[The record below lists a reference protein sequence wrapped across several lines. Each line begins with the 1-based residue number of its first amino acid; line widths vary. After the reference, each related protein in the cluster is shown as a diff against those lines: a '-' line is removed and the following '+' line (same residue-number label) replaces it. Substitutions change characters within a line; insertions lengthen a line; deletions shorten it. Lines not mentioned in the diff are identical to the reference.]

1 MESIL
6 GRLPELLLFGVIAA
20 GANLVGGLVLIKA
33 GAHRFGERFLK
44 YLVALGAGFMLAAIF
59 IEILPE
65 TVSLWTQGRSGENAA
80 EAVVGAMTLLLA
92 GYLVIQLFEHTI
104 APHFHFGAETHP
116 ESFMRPSA
124 AYAAV
129 GGLWIHT
136 FFDGVSI
143 AAAFLVNFRVGLL
156 VFIAILLHKMPEGFT
171 VASIILASGRSE
183 KKALL
188 ATAAIGAAT
197 LAGVVG
203 VAILQAKVQSAVAYA
218 LPFSAGVTLY
228 VAASDLIPEVNHN
241 EERNPMVS
249 IVVFVGVAMFYIL
262 HKLIGLLDG
271 LAAVRLG

>member
-1 MESIL
+1 MAS
-6 GRLPELLLFGVIAA
+6 LLLFGLLAA
-20 GANLVGGLVLIKA
+20 AANVVGGLVLVKA
-33 GAHRFGERFLK
+33 GAHRWGERALK

-65 TVSLWTQGRSGENAA
+65 TIGIWTRSAEGEPSAR
-80 EAVVGAMTLLLA
+80 AVLPAMTLLLA
-92 GYLVIQLFEHTI
+92 GYLSIQFFEHTL

-124 AYAAV
+124 AYTAV

-143 AAAFLVNFRVGLL
+143 ASAFLINFKVGLL

-171 VASIILASGRSE
+171 VASIMLASGRSTQ
-183 KKALL
+183 KALL
-188 ATAAIGAAT
+188 ATLAIGAAT
-197 LAGVVG
+197 LAGVVAVVLLEG
-203 VAILQAKVQSAVAYA
+203 KVSSAVAYA

-228 VAASDLIPEVNHN
+228 VAASDLIPEVNQK

-249 IVVFVGVAMFYIL
+249 IVVFAGVALFYFL
-262 HKLIGLLDG
+262 HKLIEG
-271 LAAVRLG
+271 

>member
-1 MESIL
+1 MDLEH
-6 GRLPELLLFGVIAA
+6 GGFVGLLLFGLIAA
-20 GANLVGGLVLIKA
+20 GANLLGGFVLIRS

-59 IEILPE
+59 IEIVPE
-65 TVSLWTQGRSGENAA
+65 SFSLWTEGLAGKAAA

-92 GYLVIQLFEHTI
+92 GYLLIQLFEHTM

-143 AAAFLVNFRVGLL
+143 AAAFLVNYRVGLL
-156 VFIAILLHKMPEGFT
+156 VFIAILLLKMPEGFT
-171 VASIILASGRSE
+171 VASIMLASGRSSR
-183 KKALL
+183 KALW

-197 LAGVVG
+197 LAGVIA
-203 VAILQAKVQSAVAYA
+203 VAVLDKRINSAVGYA

-228 VAASDLIPEVNHN
+228 VAASDLIPEVNHK
-241 EERNPMVS
+241 EEKNPTVS
-249 IVVFVGVAMFYIL
+249 IVVFVGVALFYLL
-262 HKLIGLLDG
+262 HRLIEG
-271 LAAVRLG
+271 

>member
-1 MESIL
+1 MTSI
-6 GRLPELLLFGVIAA
+6 LLFGLLAA
-20 GANLVGGLVLIKA
+20 GANVLGGLVLVKS

-65 TVSLWTQGRSGENAA
+65 TVRLWSTMARESAPEG
-80 EAVVGAMTLLLA
+80 VVTAMTLLLA
-92 GYLVIQLFEHTI
+92 GYLSIQFFEHTL

-116 ESFMRPSA
+116 ESFLRPSS
-124 AYAAV
+124 AYTAV

-143 AAAFLVNFRVGLL
+143 ASAFLINFKVGIL

-171 VASIILASGRSE
+171 VASIMLATGHSTE
-183 KKALL
+183 KALI

-197 LAGVVG
+197 LAGVIG
-203 VAILQAKVQSAVAYA
+203 VALLDARMSDAIGYA

-228 VAASDLIPEVNHN
+228 VAASDLIPEVNHK
-241 EERNPMVS
+241 EERNPTVS
-249 IVVFVGVAMFYIL
+249 FVVFGGVALFYVL
-262 HKLIGLLDG
+262 HRLIEG
-271 LAAVRLG
+271 

>member
-1 MESIL
+1 MEAIF
-6 GRLPELLLFGVIAA
+6 GGFGGLLLFGTLAA
-20 GANLVGGLVLIKA
+20 LANLVGGLLLIKS

-65 TVSLWTQGRSGENAA
+65 TVNIWTESNKSVNAA
-80 EAVVGAMTLLLA
+80 KAIAGSMTLLLG
-92 GYLVIQLFEHTI
+92 GYLLIQLFEHTI

-124 AYAAV
+124 AYTAV

-143 AAAFLVNFRVGLL
+143 AAAFLVSFKVGLL
-156 VFIAILLHKMPEGFT
+156 IFIAILLHKMPEGFT
-171 VASIILASGRSE
+171 VASIMLASGRSTR
-183 KKALL
+183 KALL
-188 ATAAIGAAT
+188 ATLAIGAAT

-203 VAILQAKVQSAVAYA
+203 IALLKERISSIVAYA

-228 VAASDLIPEVNHN
+228 VAASDLIPEVNQK

-249 IVVFVGVAMFYIL
+249 IVVFAGVALFYLL
-262 HKLIGLLDG
+262 HRTIEG
-271 LAAVRLG
+271 